1 MMNNDEYL
9 TIKNVVITAS
19 RMVSKRCTNSTI
31 VMYHAPIL
39 NHSDLIFNVGQ
50 QNPKYWYCADKTPIN
65 YSKESK
71 IANYSKE
78 TNISKCV

>member
-19 RMVSKRCTNSTI
+19 RVVSKKCTNSTI

-50 QNPKYWYCADKTPIN
+50 QNPKYW
-65 YSKESK
+65 
-71 IANYSKE
+71 
-78 TNISKCV
+78 CVQTKLQSITVRNQK